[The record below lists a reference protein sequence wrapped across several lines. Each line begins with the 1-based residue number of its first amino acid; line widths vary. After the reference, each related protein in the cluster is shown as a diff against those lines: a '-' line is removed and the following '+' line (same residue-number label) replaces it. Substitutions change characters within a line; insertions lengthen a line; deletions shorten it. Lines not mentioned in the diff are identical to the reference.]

1 MKKRTYILAILTGLL
16 FIACEKYKQLEQDDI
31 LGEETSL
38 VYGRLF
44 LMDTLSQRAVN
55 TPLAS
60 KKVTI
65 RFADSQDSINYLYST
80 TTNAD
85 GYFTFANLRKDK
97 TYRVSYEETVDGKIM
112 KGDTATVV
120 PFDSCRVFARLS
132 QNQPGVLFIVTD
144 SNGVR
149 LTGVDICVSNSP
161 VPYNNNTCEGSSFSI
176 KSDQYG
182 RASRFNLAEGGPY
195 YVFSKIII
203 KDVTYID
210 KQIFT
215 IGKTVH
221 TQPLTLKAPA
231 QQATNTYE
239 ITVVDAFKNPIN
251 NAAVC
256 MFSSPDLY
264 KRDTCEGSNYSA
276 RTDTKGKAVLSGI
289 VTGTYFVLADLSL
302 TNFRMLGRDTVNI
315 VAGKQQDTIIVKPF

>member
-1 MKKRTYILAILTGLL
+1 MKKRKYILAILTVLL

-31 LGEETSL
+31 LGEETGL

-44 LMDTLSQRAVN
+44 LMDTLSQHAVN

-65 RFADSQDSINYLYST
+65 RFADSKDSINYLYST
-80 TTNAD
+80 TTNAE
-85 GYFTFANLRKDK
+85 GYFSFSNLRSDRS
-97 TYRVSYEETVDGKIM
+97 YRVSYEETVDGKII
-112 KGDTATVV
+112 KGDTTTVV

-132 QNQPGVLFIVTD
+132 PNQPGVLFIVTD

-149 LTGVDICVSNSP
+149 LTGTDICVSTSP
-161 VPYNNNTCEGSSFSI
+161 VPYNNNTCEGSSFSL

-195 YVFSKIII
+195 YVFSKITI
-203 KDVTYID
+203 KDLTYID

-215 IGKTVH
+215 LGKTVH
-221 TQPLTLKAPA
+221 TQALTLKVPS

-239 ITVVDAFKNPIN
+239 VTVVDALKNPIN
-251 NAAVC
+251 GAAVC
-256 MFSSPDLY
+256 MFTSPELFA
-264 KRDTCEGSNYSA
+264 RDTCEGSNYSA
-276 RTDTKGKAVLSGI
+276 RTDLKGKAVLSGI
-289 VTGTYFVLADLSL
+289 QAGPYYVLADLSL
-302 TNFRMLGRDTVNI
+302 TNFRMIGRHSRVI
-315 VAGKQQDTIIVKPF
+315 AAGKQQDTIIVKPY